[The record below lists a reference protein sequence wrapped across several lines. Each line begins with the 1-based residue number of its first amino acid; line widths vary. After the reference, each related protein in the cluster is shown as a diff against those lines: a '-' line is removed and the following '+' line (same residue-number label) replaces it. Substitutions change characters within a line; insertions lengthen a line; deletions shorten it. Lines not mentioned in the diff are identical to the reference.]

1 MSKKFQGAEA
11 VVEVSGEKVTK
22 KRVSKG
28 YRHKKLDKELRSE
41 RTDMEKKLIHEAR
54 RHGVKTP
61 ETEKKDDYA
70 LEMERI
76 EGEKLKEKVEDNLD
90 LMKKLGENVAYLHS
104 TNIIHGDLTTS
115 NAIVSEE
122 LYLIDFGLAFR
133 SDRLEDKA
141 VDIHLLRQVLDS
153 THNEVAGKA
162 WEKFIEGYKVYEKS
176 ERVLEQLEE
185 VESRGRYK

>member
-70 LEMERI
+70 LEMEKI

-90 LMKKLGENVAYLHS
+90 LMKELGENVAYLHS